1 MAEKFH
7 SELEQL
13 RKETLEMARFSRDM
27 LHDALMALME
37 QDIDR
42 AKEIVARKKQIRETT
57 QNLEEKTYQLIA
69 MNQPMAKDMR
79 VIACTLKIITS
90 AERIGRYGKDIA
102 NMVTYMQG
110 QPDFARP
117 LPIGHMADLV
127 IAMIDDT
134 LAAYETENPDLID
147 GLSPRDDAVD
157 ALWHS
162 IFRETLT
169 FMMESPK
176 MITRATYSIM
186 VARYLERSGDHACR
200 MAENIHYMV
209 TGERIE
215 IT

>member
-1 MAEKFH
+1 MGEKFH
-7 SELEQL
+7 AELSQL
-13 RKETLEMARFSRDM
+13 KRDTLAMARFCRTM
-27 LHDALMALME
+27 LSDSLVSFRNGDAALA
-37 QDIDR
+37 QDILS
-42 AKEIVARKKQIRETT
+42 RKTRVRETT
-57 QNLEEKTYQLIA
+57 IALEERTYQLIA
-69 MNQPMAKDMR
+69 LNQPMARDMR

-117 LPIGHMADLV
+117 LPIRHMADLV